1 MLHLLSPSLSL
12 SLCQWGHCAGQTAL
26 RSPPATALTC
36 SEAEKKAGARPLHQ
50 PGRTPPRLH
59 TAVRGTEGATRGQTL
74 QEAVMQGDSHVVGA
88 SILFSSLFCADQGFG
103 VFQQGHIF
111 ASPLSQLNK
120 HSGRLSQKNK
130 DVRVGEKRPCV
141 YPSQRLFF
149 FKNRVVYFCWHTDF
163 SIFHEHCTVYPV
175 SAEAAL
181 SVSKPVRFSKCGI
194 NISCQVLM
202 LKTCSKAWEGNIKD
216 R

>member
-1 MLHLLSPSLSL
+1 
-12 SLCQWGHCAGQTAL
+12 
-26 RSPPATALTC
+26 
-36 SEAEKKAGARPLHQ
+36 
-50 PGRTPPRLH
+50 
-59 TAVRGTEGATRGQTL
+59 
-74 QEAVMQGDSHVVGA
+74 MQGDSHVVGA

-149 FKNRVVYFCWHTDF
+149 FKNRVVYFC
-163 SIFHEHCTVYPV
+163 
-175 SAEAAL
+175 
-181 SVSKPVRFSKCGI
+181 
-194 NISCQVLM
+194 
-202 LKTCSKAWEGNIKD
+202 
-216 R
+216 